1 MVNTRIIIREAKK
14 YDAPQLLSLLEK
26 HAEYEGH
33 SLLSTKQATSDK
45 LNILKNLS
53 DTPLIIFVVAQGSE
67 IKGYM
72 SLIKQFSTWDMNYYL
87 YMDCLY
93 LLPELRGEGMGKLLM
108 EHCKSYAY
116 QHNLQEIQWQTPV
129 ENSKAINFYKHIG
142 ARSKAKLRFFW
153 E

>member
-1 MVNTRIIIREAKK
+1 MTSTLTIREAKK
-14 YDAPQLLSLLEK
+14 HDAVQLLSLFEK
-26 HAEYEGH
+26 HAGYEGH
-33 SLLSTKQATSDK
+33 SLLSTKQAKSDK

-53 DTPLIIFVVAQGSE
+53 DTPLIILVVAQGSQ
-67 IKGYM
+67 IRGYM
-72 SLIKQFSTWDMNYYL
+72 SLIKQFSTWDMDYYL

-93 LLPELRGEGMGKLLM
+93 LLPELRGKGVGMLLM

-129 ENSKAINFYKHIG
+129 ENIKAINFYKYLG
-142 ARSKAKLRFFW
+142 ATPKAKLRFFW

>member
-1 MVNTRIIIREAKK
+1 MNTPIIIREAKK
-14 YDAPQLLSLLEK
+14 YDAPQLLSLFEK
-26 HAEYEGH
+26 HAEYEGN

-53 DTPLIIFVVAQGSE
+53 DTPLIILVVVQGTE

-72 SLIKQFSTWDMNYYL
+72 SLLKQFSTWDMNYYL

-108 EHCKSYAY
+108 EHCKSYSH
-116 QHNLQEIQWQTPV
+116 QHKLLEIQWQTPV

>member
-1 MVNTRIIIREAKK
+1 VNNTTIIREATKH
-14 YDAPQLLSLLEK
+14 DAEQLLRLFEK

-33 SLLSTKQATSDK
+33 SFLSTKQAASDK
-45 LNILKNLS
+45 LNMLKNLS
-53 DTPLIIFVVAQGSE
+53 DTPLILFVVAQGSE

-72 SLIKQFSTWDMNYYL
+72 SLLKQFSTWDMDYYL

-93 LLPELRGEGMGKLLM
+93 LLPELRGKGVGMLLR

-129 ENSKAINFYKHIG
+129 ENIKAINFYKYLG
-142 ARSKAKLRFFW
+142 ATPKAKLRFFW